1 MNPKNLRT
9 RLRASWIP
17 SSVSAAKS
25 VAETDD
31 PIPRPRGR
39 RAGRPR
45 GQTRPPGE
53 VGARRRCVSAQVRDE
68 KVDGR
73 VVRVV
78 AAGRECDE
86 VLLARD
92 PLVARHD
99 GTEGEDTPHRQGG
112 EDAAA
117 PSHRRRDAVALERL
131 DERGSRQAPVRL
143 EHRSEDALAA
153 IERLRG
159 DAVRPRLPV
168 ARHRED
174 EVHGARFDDVE
185 GSALRPRAHE
195 MPVVEGSVDV
205 GDGRV
210 AGGTDADGPA
220 AGREI
225 LGLHGEQ
232 APGDVGNGRDRLGE
246 QVRLKAPAPDVCGI
260 HRYVSRSRTAGR
272 RRTA

>member
-1 MNPKNLRT
+1 VNPKNLRT

-31 PIPRPRGR
+31 PIPRPLGR

-78 AAGRECDE
+78 AAGRECGE

-92 PLVARHD
+92 TLVARHD

-117 PSHRRRDAVALERL
+117 PSHRRRDAVALQRL

-143 EHRSEDALAA
+143 EHRSE
-153 IERLRG
+153 
-159 DAVRPRLPV
+159 
-168 ARHRED
+168 
-174 EVHGARFDDVE
+174 VE

-246 QVRLKAPAPDVCGI
+246 QVRPKAPAPDVCGI